1 MENKKRKEKKKN
13 KKRLNMKKCKHLMDN
28 GYCDYY
34 NCVCPLEIYQQED
47 CEFYEFD

>member
-1 MENKKRKEKKKN
+1 
-13 KKRLNMKKCKHLMDN
+13 MKKCKHLMDN

-34 NCVCPLEIYQQED
+34 NCVCPNIEFYQQED